1 MSNLELWDKLSRT
14 DPAHTKGFSR
24 AGGFKGTAIK
34 PIWIVKRLT
43 EQFGPVGRGWG
54 MSKPHFDVVQAGDET
69 LVYCTVECWAGT
81 PNNSFWGVG
90 GDKVT
95 AKRRDG
101 SFNDDEAFKKAFTD
115 AVGNAFKFLGVGAD
129 IHMGLFDDS
138 KYVREV
144 AADFAREGE
153 GHSQRGAVSPPPT
166 SPHTGEPVHDGKAK
180 RGLEGPYTSKAKLF
194 AAFTALQ
201 SDVVRC
207 GDSDTLDV
215 LLASDEAKAVIAQ
228 CERDAPHYLHGGD
241 PAPDDFEPLFAR
253 IQRMRDVFQLENA

>member
-1 MSNLELWDKLSRT
+1 MSNLAIWDAVSRT
-14 DPAHTKGFSR
+14 DPTHTKR
-24 AGGFKGTAIK
+24 VNQRGGFTAISAHYQVMQATK
-34 PIWIVKRLT
+34 
-43 EQFGPVGRGWG
+43 QFGPVGIGWG
-54 MSKPHFDVVQAGDET
+54 YINGEPIWHESLVIVPVTLWHGSRDNTFGPVYGGAEWRAGSRIDSD
-69 LVYCTVECWAGT
+69 A
-81 PNNSFWGVG
+81 P
-90 GDKVT
+90 
-95 AKRRDG
+95 
-101 SFNDDEAFKKAFTD
+101 KKAATD
-115 AVGNAFKFLGVGAD
+115 GLTKALSHLGFNADVFLGRY
-129 IHMGLFDDS
+129 DDN
-138 KYVREV
+138 KYVQQLEREF
-144 AADFAREGE
+144 AASEAGE

-166 SPHTGEPVHDGKAK
+166 SNFTQTPVEDGKAK

-207 GDSDTLDV
+207 GDSDTLDA